1 MRHIVVFV
9 NGLPLGLIELKNAAD
24 EDVTIWSA
32 WAVPNRPS
40 LGWPRIRLFSCLL
53 PWTCGGGGRTAGD
66 IVFLRTGL
74 STDSA

>member
-1 MRHIVVFV
+1 MPGMRHIVVFV

-40 LGWPRIRLFSCLL
+40 LGLL
-53 PWTCGGGGRTAGD
+53 
-66 IVFLRTGL
+66 
-74 STDSA
+74 